1 MLLRESLR
9 SRFSV
14 TLGKQILCDQS
25 LDMPGVSRDSLDC
38 NFMGGSGDP
47 VLGVLRPIAED
58 LLVNF
63 VCRSFV
69 AVDGGGD
76 GS

>member
-1 MLLRESLR
+1 
-9 SRFSV
+9 
-14 TLGKQILCDQS
+14 
-25 LDMPGVSRDSLDC
+25 MPSVSRDSLDC
-38 NFMGGSGDP
+38 DFMGGSGDP